1 MTLFGDLHDLMKPPA
16 LYERTDA
23 AFWDDEHISRGML
36 AAHLDPEFEG
46 ASRSFAFMDRS
57 VDWICATAPPAT
69 HPRLLDLGCGP
80 GLYAER
86 FARAGYAVTGVDL
99 SPRSLDHARRSAN
112 EQGLAIDYRCR
123 NYLELD
129 LDGSFDIAVMIYCDC
144 GALSSD
150 ERRVVLRR
158 VRERL
163 RPGGA
168 LALDVFSRRKL
179 EAFEERTTWEEHPAG
194 GFWNAG
200 PHFEVQRCRRFS
212 ECVSLEQI
220 AVIASEGA
228 TSYHLWNTYFT
239 PATLSAELEEAGFE
253 AVELVGDAAGAP
265 FDDASLTI
273 CAVSRKSAIGKEGR

>member
-86 FARAGYAVTGVDL
+86 
-99 SPRSLDHARRSAN
+99 SAN

-129 LDGSFDIAVMIYCDC
+129 LDGSFDIAVMIYCDY

>member
-1 MTLFGDLHDLMKPPA
+1 MTLYDDLHDLMKPPA

-23 AFWDDEHISRGML
+23 AFWDDGHISRGML

-57 VDWICATAPPAT
+57 VDWIRAAAPPAT

-99 SPRSLDHARRSAN
+99 SPRSLDHARCSAD
-112 EQGLAIDYRCR
+112 EQALDIDYRCQ

-129 LDGSFDIAVMIYCDC
+129 LDGTFDIAVMIYCDF
-144 GALSSD
+144 GALSAG
-150 ERRVVLRR
+150 ERRVALRC

-163 RPGGA
+163 RSGGA
-168 LALDVFSRRKL
+168 LVLDVFSRRKL

-200 PHFEVQRCRRFS
+200 PHFEVQRCSRFADA
-212 ECVSLEQI
+212 VSLEQI
-220 AVIASEGA
+220 AVIAPEGA

-239 PATLSAELEEAGFE
+239 PETLSEELEEAGFE
-253 AVELVGDAAGAP
+253 VAELVGDAAGAP
-265 FDDASLTI
+265 LDEANPTI
-273 CAVSRKSAIGKEGR
+273 AVVARKPATGADGR

>member
-1 MTLFGDLHDLMKPPA
+1 M
-16 LYERTDA
+16 
-23 AFWDDEHISRGML
+23 
-36 AAHLDPEFEG
+36 
-46 ASRSFAFMDRS
+46 
-57 VDWICATAPPAT
+57 
-69 HPRLLDLGCGP
+69 
-80 GLYAER
+80 
-86 FARAGYAVTGVDL
+86 TGVDL

-129 LDGSFDIAVMIYCDC
+129 LDGSFDIAVMIYCDY